1 MKEDDFDFRPMS
13 VSTERETGKWNN
25 LLESDLDFR
34 NTAAFGDSQET
45 QPRKRFVRPRVRKLR
60 FADLSPFADAPVPF
74 YYFYKSIRKL
84 TCQISYQCATKNEK
98 VSLKVYHRDRL
109 LHHMINLLLVHLK

>member
-1 MKEDDFDFRPMS
+1 MKEDSLEFRPLS
-13 VSTERETGKWNN
+13 VSTERQTGKWNN
-25 LLESDLDFR
+25 LLDSDAFR
-34 NTAAFGDSQET
+34 STAFFGDST
-45 QPRKRFVRPRVRKLR
+45 DTKTRKRFVRPRIRKLR

-84 TCQISYQCATKNEK
+84 TCQISYVCATKNEK

-109 LHHMINLLLVHLK
+109 LHHIINLLLCHLK

>member
-1 MKEDDFDFRPMS
+1 MIKEEDLEFRPMS

-25 LLESDLDFR
+25 LLESNEFR
-34 NTAAFGDSQET
+34 TTAVFVESSDT
-45 QPRKRFVRPRVRKLR
+45 QPRKKFVRPRVRKLR

-109 LHHMINLLLVHLK
+109 LHHMINLLLCHLK